1 MLTDKQKEARE
12 QAIGSSDAPVVAGVS
27 TYCSPLELYYKLH
40 GELPRYDDN
49 ETWEQK
55 AGSKFEPVI
64 AEIVAEELGLKIR
77 RCPTRKHPKYDFM
90 AASLDYEI
98 ISNPKGP
105 GILEIKRRS
114 GARFDTLPDD
124 IALQV
129 AHQMAVT
136 NRDWGKVAVL
146 FGWGKP
152 VVFDVERDREVE
164 ECLIQL
170 EARFMVRVKAGDPP
184 TETWTPETVNLL
196 KKLYPRD
203 SGQEITL
210 DHPELVQAA
219 QYFLEAKAALAKCED
234 EVAGYEGTLKSAIG
248 GASKAIVP
256 GFGGISWKATK
267 DGKKFD
273 EAAFALAHP
282 DLYAQFQKPKPG
294 HRVFRVTPTKEIT
307 CKK

>member
-164 ECLIQL
+164 EYLIQL

-184 TETWTPETVNLL
+184 TETWTPETVDLL
-196 KKLYPRD
+196 KRLYPRD
-203 SGQEITL
+203 SGKVIELPSEEAVKMVNTFLYYKEQIKVLEGL
-210 DHPELVQAA
+210 KADH
-219 QYFLEAKAALAKCED
+219 
-234 EVAGYEGTLKSAIG
+234 EGWIKEQIA
-248 GASKAIVP
+248 GASGAKLP
-256 GFGGISWKATK
+256 GYSISWKTTK
-267 DGKKFD
+267 DGKTFD

>member
-1 MLTDKQKEARE
+1 MLSEKQKESRAGS
-12 QAIGSSDAPVVAGVS
+12 IGSSDAPVVAGVS
-27 TYCSPLELYYKLH
+27 TYSSPLELYYKLH

-64 AEIVAEELGLKIR
+64 AEIVAEDLGLKIR

-90 AASLDYEI
+90 AASLDFEI
-98 ISNPKGP
+98 VNNPKGP

-114 GARFDTLPDD
+114 GSRFDTLPDD

-152 VVFDVERDREVE
+152 VVFDVERDKEVE
-164 ECLIQL
+164 EYLIQL

-184 TETWTPETVNLL
+184 TETWTPETVDLL
-196 KKLYPRD
+196 KRLYPRD
-203 SGQEITL
+203 SGREITL
-210 DHPELVQAA
+210 PEHALGYIQD
-219 QYFLEAKAALAKCED
+219 LEAAKAEIEAHENMKAIS
-234 EVAGYEGTLKSAIG
+234 EGWLKHQMG
-248 GASKAIVP
+248 DASKAVLP
-256 GFGGISWKATK
+256 GWGSITWKATK
-267 DGKKFD
+267 PGKKFD
-273 EAAFALAHP
+273 LERFKVEHP
-282 DLYAQFQKPKPG
+282 DLYAQYEVTKPG
-294 HRVFRVTPTKEIT
+294 YRVFRVCPTKELT

>member
-1 MLTDKQKEARE
+1 MLTEKQKEARE

-164 ECLIQL
+164 EYLIQL

-184 TETWTPETVNLL
+184 TETWTPETVDLL

-219 QYFLEAKAALAKCED
+219 QHFLEARVALAACEAQKA
-234 EVAGYEGTLKSAIG
+234 EYEGKLKSAIG

-256 GFGGISWKATK
+256 GFGAISWKTTK
-267 DGKKFD
+267 STKR
-273 EAAFALAHP
+273 L
-282 DLYAQFQKPKPG
+282 DLDRLKAEHAELIEQYMVDQPG
-294 HRVFRVTPTKEIT
+294 HRVFRVIQSKEIT
-307 CKK
+307 CKT